1 MALSRRTA
9 VTVAIAALMLS
20 ACGSGSHD
28 NATSSAVSGG
38 GGGGGSTDGGGGSGG
53 ADRMTGMDM
62 SGAAKPGGA
71 MAGMN
76 MAAVDGDGL
85 SKTVDGYSL
94 TNLTFPAKA
103 GKAGTMTFVIN
114 GPQDKPQTDFT
125 LQQTK
130 LLHLYVVR
138 KDLTQFQHIHPT
150 LDMKTGLWSVPV
162 TFAEPGPYHVVVE
175 FEALKSDGYFDY
187 RIIGTD
193 FKVGGGSYKPVPFA
207 PVPGTASVDGY
218 QVALD
223 PTAKVHGPD
232 LHLHITKNGADV
244 TDIQP
249 YLESF
254 AHVTGFRSGD
264 LKAVHVHPNEGP
276 AKNDPN
282 AHGGPSLTLA
292 SLFTVPGKYR
302 MFIEFQTD
310 GTVHRVPI
318 DVDVS

>member
-9 VTVAIAALMLS
+9 ATVAIAALMLS

-28 NATSSAVSGG
+28 SATSSAVAGG
-38 GGGGGSTDGGGGSGG
+38 GGGDATEGGGGSGG
-53 ADRMTGMDM
+53 GTDRTAGTDM
-62 SGAAKPGGA
+62 GGAAGA
-71 MAGMN
+71 MARMN

-94 TNLTFPAKA
+94 TNLTFPTKA
-103 GKAGTMTFVIN
+103 GQAGTMTFVID
-114 GPQDKPQTDFT
+114 GPQGKPQTDFT

-138 KDLTQFQHIHPT
+138 QDLTQFQHIHPT

-162 TFAEPGPYHVVVE
+162 TFAEPGPYHVVIE

-193 FKVGGGSYKPVPFA
+193 LKVGGGSYQPVPFA
-207 PVPGTASVDGY
+207 PVAGTASVDGY

-232 LHLHITKNGADV
+232 LHVRITKNGADV
-244 TDIQP
+244 TDLQP

-264 LKAVHVHPNEGP
+264 LKAVHIHPNENP

-292 SLFTVPGKYR
+292 SLFTVPGTYR

-310 GTVHRVPI
+310 GAVHRVPI
-318 DVDVS
+318 DVNVS